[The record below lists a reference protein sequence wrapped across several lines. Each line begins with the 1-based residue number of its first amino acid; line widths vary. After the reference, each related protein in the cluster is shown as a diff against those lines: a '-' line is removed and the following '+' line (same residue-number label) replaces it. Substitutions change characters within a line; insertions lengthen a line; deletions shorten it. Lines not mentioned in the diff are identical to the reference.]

1 MNRQSRRIV
10 EAVVTRADPCLELK
24 AHPHMIR
31 HAGGYALAN
40 KGHDT
45 RAIQGWLGASV
56 DHIDGGLHGPGAEP
70 IQGFLAGV
78 RPAIIF

>member
-1 MNRQSRRIV
+1 V
-10 EAVVTRADPCLELK
+10 PHADACLELK
-24 AHPHMIR
+24 AHPHLR
-31 HAGGYALAN
+31 LYA
-40 KGHDT
+40 
-45 RAIQGWLGASV
+45 RQQGARYEGDPRVVGASV